1 VTLDEDILDTIQKQQ
16 GRLIAERNLRYEL
29 DNIETNNATQD
40 QVKGQ
45 PEICFSAI
53 FVQYLILNHFT

>member
-1 VTLDEDILDTIQKQQ
+1 MTLDEDILDTIQKQQ

-45 PEICFSAI
+45 KYVSM
-53 FVQYLILNHFT
+53 ILCNI